1 MEVKR
6 YLDTKVTVS
15 TKLLGGTTIFET
27 TKIQKSFVVE
37 VPKTLEE

>member
-1 MEVKR
+1 VEVKR

-15 TKLLGGTTIFET
+15 TKVPGGTTIFET
-27 TKIQKSFVVE
+27 TRIQKSFVLE